1 MIRWPII
8 ILLIFSFNSYA
19 KYSKAIKYYKSNHK
33 NKNIL
38 IAQELIKSKYYFSA
52 TYFLKQHLVE
62 SNQYS
67 KELENMMEMVALKT
81 GPLSFSNLHDSYLLK
96 FNSHSLKF
104 IHGLKSFRYKRYQS
118 AINSLIKIPLDHRLA
133 PESVFI
139 LGSSYQMKEQFDKAR
154 IYYKQ
159 CITLAEKNEDEAEH
173 KKLKQ
178 YFGIIK
184 ESCIIHQARMEYR
197 KGNYKR
203 SLKIYD
209 LIPKTSFRWP
219 YILIEKAW
227 VHYMLD
233 DYNRSL
239 GTLVTY
245 KSPLLTSY
253 FFPEAEYLTALNY
266 FKLCLWGDS
275 NQVIEHYYTTYKPRS
290 EELKKFLIS
299 HKSSHTYFLKILLS
313 PIKDWENM
321 SPYMRNL
328 MTQVRKKIKFNLE
341 LINFKKVQNEMK
353 YLVQRSKKKK
363 DPLTTLLISEVK
375 KMQSWRTKHL
385 NHYIKKQMFSFINEI
400 HRYSYEQFNIRL
412 EIMAL
417 KRELV
422 YDNKKLISNR
432 SRGSLDNVTRTQ
444 KQHFYDFMGEFWAD
458 ELGDYSFGL
467 KSNCKKVKNKNK

>member
-1 MIRWPII
+1 MNTTV
-8 ILLIFSFNSYA
+8 FG
-19 KYSKAIKYYKSNHK
+19 KYSKAVRYYKSNHK

-38 IAQELIKSKYYFSA
+38 IAQELIKSKYFFSA
-52 TYFLKQHLVE
+52 THFLKLHLIQ

-67 KELENMMEMVALKT
+67 PELEKMLEMVVIKT
-81 GPLSFSNLHDSYLLK
+81 GPLSFSNLNDEYLTK
-96 FNSHSLKF
+96 HESPSLHF
-104 IHGLKSFRYKRYQS
+104 IHGLKSFRYKRYDRT
-118 AINSLIKIPLDHRLA
+118 IRSLTKVPHQHRLA
-133 PESVFI
+133 PESIFI
-139 LGSSYQMKEQFDKAR
+139 LGSAYQMKERWNEALVQYEKCVD
-154 IYYKQ
+154 
-159 CITLAEKNEDEAEH
+159 LAEDYEGQAEH
-173 KKLKQ
+173 RKLKQ

-184 ESCIIHQARMEYR
+184 ESCLIHQARMEYR
-197 KGNYKR
+197 KGNYKK
-203 SLKIYD
+203 SLKIYQRV
-209 LIPKTSFRWP
+209 PKKSFRWP

-227 VHYMLD
+227 AHYMLN

-275 NQVIEHYYTTYKPRS
+275 NQVIKHYYNTYKPRS
-290 EELKKFLIS
+290 EELKKFLIKN
-299 HKSSHTYFLKILLS
+299 KSSHTYFLKILLS

-341 LINFKKVQNEMK
+341 LINFKKVQNELK
-353 YLVQRSKKKK
+353 YLKQRNKKKS
-363 DPLTTLLISEVK
+363 DPLTKLLVIEVR
-375 KMQSWRTKHL
+375 KMESWRTKHL

-400 HRYSYEQFNIRL
+400 HRFSYEQFNIRL
-412 EIMAL
+412 ETMAL

-432 SRGSLDNVTRTQ
+432 SRGSLENVQRTQ
-444 KQHFYDFMGEFWAD
+444 KQHFYHFMGEFWAD

-467 KSNCKKVKNKNK
+467 KSNCKKVKNKRK